1 MDVIERGR
9 GAIRVAVDPNRL
21 DPRASNDRRLREL
34 GFEGLPLGHRLLRV
48 PAPIGVEEVQR
59 GRSRGC
65 LTARRIDE
73 RLPEAIDKDAH
84 DKEREDQ
91 DERCH
96 CSLERFFPHNLTE
109 VQVKLAKNTS
119 RRFSVKI
126 RTRLAT

>member
-1 MDVIERGR
+1 MDIIERGR
-9 GAIRVAVDPNRL
+9 GAIGVSVDPNCL
-21 DPRASNDRRLREL
+21 DPRAPKHRRLCEL
-34 GFEGLPLGHRLLRV
+34 GFEGLPLGHRLLGMPTPV
-48 PAPIGVEEVQR
+48 GVEEIESGGSLR
-59 GRSRGC
+59 RLAPG
-65 LTARRIDE
+65 RIDK
-73 RLPEAIDKDAH
+73 RLPEAIDKDA
-84 DKEREDQ
+84 DDEEGEDQ

>member
-9 GAIRVAVDPNRL
+9 GAIGVSVDPNRL
-21 DPRASNDRRLREL
+21 DPRGPNDRRLPEL
-34 GFEGLPLGHRLLRV
+34 GFEGLPLGHRLLGMS
-48 PAPIGVEEVQR
+48 APVRVEEVQSGCSL
-59 GRSRGC
+59 GR
-65 LTARRIDE
+65 LTLGRIDK
-73 RLPEAIDKDAH
+73 RLPEAIDKDG
-84 DKEREDQ
+84 EDEEGEDE

>member
-1 MDVIERGR
+1 MDIVERRRRTIG
-9 GAIRVAVDPNRL
+9 IPVDPNRL
-21 DPRASNDRRLREL
+21 DPRAPEDRRLCEL
-34 GFEGLPLGHRLLRV
+34 GFKGLPLGHRLLRV
-48 PAPIGVEEVQR
+48 AAPVGVEEVQS
-59 GRSRGC
+59 GRSLGR
-65 LTARRIDE
+65 LAARRIDE
-73 RLPEAIDKDAH
+73 RLPEPIDKDAN
-84 DKEREDQ
+84 DEEGEDQ